1 MNSLQGNI
9 KFVVAIDFG
18 TISSGYAY
26 AHNPSS
32 SLEEITVENKWN
44 GFTGYKTPTIIR
56 YQDDYSTVKSWGF
69 SALPSRPKKKTNDN
83 SKLIELFKLFLFK
96 DLMEKPS
103 LPDKLDYKK
112 VITDY
117 LNELGKMIKDK
128 LHTFMQR
135 LDFYSQVLIVITIP
149 VEFDDDAIETMRDC
163 AFNAGLMKKRDSECL
178 RFITEPEAAAVYCL
192 NFSENKLEPGDSFIV
207 VDCGGGT
214 VNLTR
219 HEFLG
224 DNQIS
229 EITES
234 TSGNCGSSLI
244 DKKFI
249 ELLRRKLGDPIIELL
264 EGHHNL
270 LQYMVQEFCK
280 DVKESFTE
288 EKSEFNRY
296 EINLNSYSSLKDI
309 IRDAKERGLLKEAD
323 CLIWVEF
330 NDVRGMFDPLIN
342 KIIDLIKGQLTQQ
355 TSKKCSAIMLVG
367 GFSESEYLQGR
378 IKKEFNN
385 VVSNISVPKQPMIAV
400 LKGGVQ
406 YGLQVGTVVNRVLRR
421 TYGTDIIRR
430 SMPGDPASQML
441 PNGYTI
447 IFDALAGRGKQI
459 LVNQKVVRKFKPHSI
474 MQPSIGFDLY
484 VTSANNAKFCNDP
497 GVKLLRLWEIELPDD
512 YEDITILFTITFGT
526 VEILA
531 TAENQKTG
539 EKYHVKVKY
548 E

>member
-32 SLEEITVENKWN
+32 SLEEITVENKWD

-178 RFITEPEAAAVYCL
+178 RFITEQ
-192 NFSENKLEPGDSFIV
+192 NKLKPGDSFIV

-219 HEFLG
+219 HEFL
-224 DNQIS
+224 
-229 EITES
+229 
-234 TSGNCGSSLI
+234 
-244 DKKFI
+244 

-264 EGHHNL
+264 EDHYNL
-270 LQYMVQEFCK
+270 LQYMVQEFCNE
-280 DVKESFTE
+280 VKESFTE

-296 EINLNSYSSLKDI
+296 EINLNNYSSLKDI
-309 IRDAKERGLLKEAD
+309 IRDAKERGLLREAD

>member
-32 SLEEITVENKWN
+32 SLEEITVENKWD

-117 LNELGKMIKDK
+117 LSELGKMIKDK

-192 NFSENKLEPGDSFIV
+192 NFSENKLKPGDSFIV

-219 HEFLG
+219 HEFL
-224 DNQIS
+224 
-229 EITES
+229 
-234 TSGNCGSSLI
+234 
-244 DKKFI
+244 

-264 EGHHNL
+264 EGHYNL
-270 LQYMVQEFCK
+270 LQYMK
-280 DVKESFTE
+280 K
-288 EKSEFNRY
+288 NR
-296 EINLNSYSSLKDI
+296 SLI
-309 IRDAKERGLLKEAD
+309 
-323 CLIWVEF
+323 
-330 NDVRGMFDPLIN
+330 
-342 KIIDLIKGQLTQQ
+342 
-355 TSKKCSAIMLVG
+355 
-367 GFSESEYLQGR
+367 
-378 IKKEFNN
+378 
-385 VVSNISVPKQPMIAV
+385 V